1 MKEILVTGGNGFV
14 GRYLV
19 PALQDRGDRV
29 RVLALPTE
37 NTSWLEERGVVVHRG
52 DIRLADT
59 LQSPMRG
66 VDGVLNLA
74 GMMGVWRPMRDYY
87 AVNVTGAENVCRAAR
102 AEGVGRVV
110 HVSSWTVYGMGLGRL
125 VREDHPLRPL
135 REPYAITKASGD
147 MAVQRMIAADHLP
160 AVIIRPG
167 TIFGP
172 GDQLN
177 FGRTADRLRSGKRV
191 IVGSGNNAL
200 PLVYVSDVVQGLLLA
215 LDQSQAVG
223 QAYNISND
231 QSLTQRQFLEA
242 IARETGLTPP
252 RLRIP
257 YPALYATA
265 YVSERL
271 AMLTRSQRDPLVTRH
286 GIALFGT
293 DNRHAIDK
301 ARQELGYA
309 PRVDLPEGVSRAAAW
324 YKQRESNPY
333 GHPDHGGNRTAWPL
347 SGHRTAAEGR

>member
-1 MKEILVTGGNGFV
+1 MKEILVTGGSGFV
-14 GRYLV
+14 GTYLV
-19 PALQDRGDRV
+19 RALQDRGDRV
-29 RVLALPTE
+29 RVLALPAE
-37 NTSWLEERGVVVHRG
+37 NTSWLEERGVAVHRG

-59 LQSPMRG
+59 LQAPMRG

-74 GMMGVWRPMRDYY
+74 GMMGVWRPMVDYY

-110 HVSSWTVYGMGLGRL
+110 HVSSWTVYGMGLGSL

-135 REPYAITKASGD
+135 QEPYAITKASGD
-147 MAVQRMIAADHLP
+147 MAVQRMIAEDHLP

-172 GDQLN
+172 ADQLN
-177 FGRTADRLRSGKRV
+177 FGRTADRLRSGRQI

-200 PLVYVSDVVQGLLLA
+200 PLVYVTDVVQGLLLA
-215 LDQSQAVG
+215 LDHSEAVG
-223 QAYNISND
+223 QAYNIGND
-231 QSLTQRQFLEA
+231 QPLTQRQFLEA

-252 RLRIP
+252 QLHIP
-257 YPALYATA
+257 YPALYAA
-265 YVSERL
+265 AHVSERL

-286 GIALFGT
+286 GVALFGT

-301 ARQELGYA
+301 ARRELGYA
-309 PRVDLPEGVSRAAAW
+309 PRVDVPEGVSRAAAW
-324 YKQRESNPY
+324 YKQRENLVP
-333 GHPDHGGNRTAWPL
+333 PRVP
-347 SGHRTAAEGR
+347 AASQAAQEVNT

>member
-14 GRYLV
+14 GRHLV

-29 RVLALPTE
+29 RVLALPAE

-125 VREDHPLRPL
+125 VRED
-135 REPYAITKASGD
+135 
-147 MAVQRMIAADHLP
+147 
-160 AVIIRPG
+160 
-167 TIFGP
+167 
-172 GDQLN
+172 
-177 FGRTADRLRSGKRV
+177 
-191 IVGSGNNAL
+191 L
-200 PLVYVSDVVQGLLLA
+200 PLVYVSDVIQGLLLA
-215 LDQSQAVG
+215 LDHSEAVG
-223 QAYNISND
+223 QAYNIGND
-231 QSLTQRQFLEA
+231 QPLTQRQFLEA
-242 IARETGLTPP
+242 IAREAGLTPP
-252 RLRIP
+252 QLHIP
-257 YPALYATA
+257 YPALYAAA

-286 GIALFGT
+286 GVALFGT
-293 DNRHAIDK
+293 DNRHAVDK
-301 ARQELGYA
+301 ARRELGYA

-324 YKQRESNPY
+324 YKQRESLVPTRV
-333 GHPDHGGNRTAWPL
+333 P
-347 SGHRTAAEGR
+347 AASRQ

>member
-147 MAVQRMIAADHLP
+147 MAVQRMIAVDHLP

-242 IARETGLTPP
+242 IARETGLMPP
-252 RLRIP
+252 RLCIP

-324 YKQRESNPY
+324 YKQRESNPH
-333 GHPDHGGNRTAWPL
+333 GHPDHGGKRTAWPL

>member
-1 MKEILVTGGNGFV
+1 MGMKEILVTGGNGFV
-14 GRYLV
+14 GRHLV
-19 PALQDRGDRV
+19 AALQDRGDRV
-29 RVLALPTE
+29 RVLALPAE
-37 NTSWLEERGVVVHRG
+37 NTSWLEERGVAVHRG

-74 GMMGVWRPMRDYY
+74 GMMGVWRPMKDYY

-147 MAVQRMIAADHLP
+147 MAVQRMIAEDHLP

-177 FGRTADRLRSGKRV
+177 FGRTADRLRSGRRV

-200 PLVYVSDVVQGLLLA
+200 PLVYVSDIVQGLLLA
-215 LDQSQAVG
+215 LDHSHAVG
-223 QAYNISND
+223 QAYNIGND
-231 QSLTQRQFLEA
+231 QPLTQRQFLEA
-242 IARETGLTPP
+242 IARKTGLTPP
-252 RLRIP
+252 QLHIP
-257 YPALYATA
+257 YPALYAAA

-286 GIALFGT
+286 GVALFGT
-293 DNRHAIDK
+293 DNRHAIAK
-301 ARQELGYA
+301 ARRELGYA

-324 YKQRESNPY
+324 YKQREILVPT
-333 GHPDHGGNRTAWPL
+333 PVP
-347 SGHRTAAEGR
+347 AASRQ